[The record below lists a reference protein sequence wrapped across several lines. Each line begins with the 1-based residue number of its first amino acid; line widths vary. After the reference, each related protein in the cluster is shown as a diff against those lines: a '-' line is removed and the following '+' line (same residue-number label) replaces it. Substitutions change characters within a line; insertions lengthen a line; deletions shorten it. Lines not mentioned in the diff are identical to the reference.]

1 MMKTLPVREAVGLP
15 LAHDLTQIIPGRY
28 KGSRFKK
35 GHIVREEDIPVLLG
49 IGKEHLYV
57 LDLEPDLVHE
67 DEAAHR
73 LASAAV
79 GLNIHLSEPNEGKIE
94 LTAAIDGLLKINVPL
109 LDALNDQEEIMF
121 ATLHT
126 NQMVTRG
133 QKVAGTRVI
142 PLVVRE
148 QTVRDAENLCTAA
161 TGAATGAAI
170 GGAVGGFIG
179 GAGLSGEPVRLVE
192 VKPLRAHTVGI
203 VTTGSEVFNGTIR
216 DAFGPVLKRKFEAL
230 GSRIH
235 RQILASDEED
245 RIVAAIHDLIAEGA
259 DFIAVT
265 GGMSV
270 DPDDRTPASIR
281 KSGAEV
287 ITYGAPVLPGAMF
300 LLAYIGDI
308 PIVGLP
314 GCVMYHATSIF
325 DLIVPRLL
333 AGERPTRQEIKALG
347 HGGLCRGC
355 EPCRY
360 PICGFGHR

>member
-1 MMKTLPVREAVGLP
+1 MMKTLPVREAIGLP
-15 LAHDLTQIIPGRY
+15 LAHDLTQIIPGRF

-35 GHIVREEDIPVLLG
+35 GHIVREEDIPILLG

-67 DEAAHR
+67 DEAARR
-73 LASAAV
+73 LASAAAGRHV
-79 GLNIHLSEPNEGKIE
+79 SLSEPGEGKIE
-94 LTAAIDGLLKINVPL
+94 LSAAIDGLLKINVPL

-126 NQMVTRG
+126 DQMVTCG

-142 PLVVRE
+142 PLAVHE
-148 QTVRDAENLCTAA
+148 QIIRDAENLCANAA
-161 TGAATGAAI
+161 VSSI
-170 GGAVGGFIG
+170 GGATGS
-179 GAGLSGEPVRLVE
+179 ASGEAREAVKPSSLVE
-192 VKPLRAHTVGI
+192 VKPLRPHTIGI

-235 RQILASDEED
+235 RQILASDDED
-245 RIVAAIHDLIAEGA
+245 RIVAAIQELIAEGA

-300 LLAYIGDI
+300 LLAFIGDI
-308 PIVGLP
+308 PVVGLP

-333 AGERPTRQEIKALG
+333 AGERPTRQEIKSLG

-355 EPCRY
+355 DPCRF
-360 PICGFGHR
+360 PICGFGRR

>member
-1 MMKTLPVREAVGLP
+1 MMKTLPVRDAIGLP
-15 LAHDLTQIIPGRY
+15 LAHDLTQIIPGRF

-35 GHIVREEDIPVLLG
+35 GHIVREEDIPILLG
-49 IGKEHLYV
+49 IGKEHLFV

-67 DEAAHR
+67 DEAARR
-73 LASAAV
+73 LALAAA
-79 GLNIHLSEPNEGKIE
+79 GRHIELSEPSEGKIE
-94 LTAAIDGLLKINVPL
+94 LTAAIDGLLKINVSL
-109 LDALNDQEEIMF
+109 LDALNGQEEIMF

-126 NQMVTRG
+126 DQMVTRG

-142 PLVVRE
+142 PLAVRE
-148 QTVRDAENLCTAA
+148 QVIRNAENLCVSAIESTIGGFSGGA
-161 TGAATGAAI
+161 TGEARET
-170 GGAVGGFIG
+170 
-179 GAGLSGEPVRLVE
+179 GEPARLVE
-192 VKPLRAHTVGI
+192 VKPLRPHTVGI

-216 DAFGPVLKRKFEAL
+216 DAFGPVLKRKFEVL

-245 RIVAAIHDLIAEGA
+245 RIVAAIHELIAEGA

-300 LLAYIGDI
+300 LLAFIGDI
-308 PIVGLP
+308 PVVGLP

-325 DLIVPRLL
+325 DLIIPRLL
-333 AGERPTRQEIKALG
+333 AGERPTRQEIKSLG

-355 EPCRY
+355 EPCRF
-360 PICGFGHR
+360 PICGFGRR

>member
-1 MMKTLPVREAVGLP
+1 MMKTLPVQEAVGLP
-15 LAHDLTQIIPGRY
+15 LAHDLTQIIPGRF

-35 GHIVREEDIPVLLG
+35 GHIVREEDIPILLG

-57 LDLEPDLVHE
+57 LDLEPDFVHE
-67 DEAAHR
+67 DEAARR
-73 LASAAV
+73 LASAAA
-79 GLNIHLSEPNEGKIE
+79 GRHIRLSEPSEGKIE
-94 LTAAIDGLLKINVPL
+94 LTAAIDGLLKINVPM

-126 NQMVTRG
+126 NQMVVCG

-142 PLVVRE
+142 PLAVHE
-148 QTVRDAENLCTAA
+148 QVIRDAEERCAVAATAA
-161 TGAATGAAI
+161 SEAVRGSA
-170 GGAVGGFIG
+170 GG
-179 GAGLSGEPVRLVE
+179 SGDPVRLVE
-192 VKPLRAHTVGI
+192 VKPLRPHTVGI

-216 DAFGPVLKRKFEAL
+216 DAFGPVLKRKFESL

-245 RIVAAIHDLIAEGA
+245 RIVAAIHELISEGA
-259 DFIAVT
+259 YFIAVT

-300 LLAYIGDI
+300 LLAFIGDI
-308 PIVGLP
+308 PVVGLP

-360 PICGFGHR
+360 PICGFGRR